1 MVENLYEKVK
11 SVLVNEWDKVAVD
24 AGEVSWAYK
33 DDIERY
39 LDRVY
44 GIPVNKSDPIISK
57 LKKAGVIDYIDTRRG
72 EVKCILGRATRRQM
86 VLRTSRLVP
95 EEEELFRYWNFDE
108 NTEATIGFSSSIGIS
123 VPFQVV
129 SRLKELCPEFDT
141 ERETKY
147 SKRRRPTKI
156 RVSKDRIVI
165 EIARNNG
172 MSD

>member
-11 SVLVNEWDKVAVD
+11 KILVTEWDKVAVN

-39 LDRVY
+39 LDSVY

-57 LKKAGVIDYIDTRRG
+57 LRKAGVIDYIDTRRG
-72 EVKCILGRATRRQM
+72 EVKCILGRVTRKQM
-86 VLRTSRLVP
+86 VLYSFHP
-95 EEEELFRYWNFDE
+95 IDEKEIFRYWDFNE
-108 NTEATIGFSSSIGIS
+108 STEATIGFSTSIGIS
-123 VPFQVV
+123 IPFQVV
-129 SRLKELCPEFDT
+129 SKLKELCPEFDT
-141 ERETKY
+141 EKETRY